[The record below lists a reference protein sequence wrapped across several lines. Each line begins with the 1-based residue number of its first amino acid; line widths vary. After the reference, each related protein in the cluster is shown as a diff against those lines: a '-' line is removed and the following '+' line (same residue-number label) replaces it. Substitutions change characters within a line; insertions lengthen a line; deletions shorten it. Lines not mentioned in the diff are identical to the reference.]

1 MPESLATSGYL
12 IDANVLIDII
22 TEDAVW
28 YDWSAGAMRSA
39 ARSSAVYINP
49 LIYAEVSTQFSSI
62 ARLDRV
68 LPNSILR
75 RAQLPYSAGFLA
87 AKAFVAYRR
96 RGGTLRSP
104 MPDFYIGA
112 HAVVQNLTLVT
123 RDVRRYR
130 NYFPTLRLIAPEG
143 TR

>member
-1 MPESLATSGYL
+1 MPEALATSGYL

-28 YDWSAGAMRSA
+28 YGWSSDAMRSA
-39 ARSSAVYINP
+39 ARNSAVYINP
-49 LIYAEVSTQFSSI
+49 LIYAEVSTQYSSI
-62 ARLDRV
+62 EKLDRV

-96 RGGTLRSP
+96 GGGSLRSP

-130 NYFPTLRLIAPEG
+130 KYFPSLRLISAEG
-143 TR
+143 IR

>member
-1 MPESLATSGYL
+1 MPEALATSGYL

-28 YDWSAGAMRSA
+28 YGWSSDAMRSA
-39 ARSSAVYINP
+39 ARNSAVYINP
-49 LIYAEVSTQFSSI
+49 LIYAEVSTQYSSI
-62 ARLDRV
+62 EKLDRV

-96 RGGTLRSP
+96 RGGSLRSP

-123 RDVRRYR
+123 RHVRRYR
-130 NYFPTLRLIAPEG
+130 KYFPSLRLISAEG
-143 TR
+143 IR